1 MTDEALDR
9 ALGATLRA
17 FAEGGVRPIDPLA
30 VAARAMDETPPRRWL
45 PAWWPPAGLAG
56 WPAGAAAAI
65 AGLLVIAVVVSLVP
79 EERRP
84 GAAIPPGP
92 TPAPATPQAT
102 PQPMPTASLPDELAP
117 GPYDISTPA
126 GTVHL
131 TLPAGWRAAA
141 DGSAVFTGDEA
152 YETTP
157 NGPSFGVQDVTSLV
171 ADTCLGGQ
179 EPSFVPVGPSARELT
194 AALEAIEHLDVVGP
208 TAVIVGGYVGRKL
221 VLRLPDDFENACGGP
236 EGRFI
241 WRNETAQPFAL
252 LNGGVATVYV
262 IDVHDVRLV
271 LATHYRGASREQQ
284 QDLARI
290 VTSVRID
297 SAALFPHGNVGPNG
311 DLPVGRHT
319 TSVDGVAFSF
329 EVPSAR
335 WEQFGYISLNKS
347 IREPQSA
354 EAMIYWTRLPAG
366 SIAWPCQGLRDPL
379 IGPSME
385 RAAATVASARGT
397 ELVEG
402 PADTVVGGRPAIRLV
417 FTIRE
422 DDACDPGFFFA
433 WDDAEVGSRWV
444 GTTAGD
450 TIRAWIVDLDG
461 SLMFI
466 GGVSKPDAGQA
477 LEDEID
483 TIVASIRIL
492 RTVGPG

>member
-9 ALGATLRA
+9 ALGASLRA
-17 FAEGGVRPIDPLA
+17 FAEGGVRPIDPRA
-30 VAARAMDETPPRRWL
+30 VAARAMVETPPRRWL
-45 PAWWPPAGLAG
+45 PAWLPPAGIAG
-56 WPAGAAAAI
+56 WPAGAAAAV
-65 AGLLVIAVVVSLVP
+65 AGLLVIAVVVSLAP

-92 TPAPATPQAT
+92 TPAPTPARATS
-102 PQPMPTASLPDELAP
+102 QPTPTASLPAELAP

-141 DGSAVFTGDEA
+141 NGSAVFTGDEP

-157 NGPSFGVQDVTSLV
+157 NAPSFAVQDVSGVV
-171 ADTCLGGQ
+171 ADTCPGGQ
-179 EPSFVPVGPSARELT
+179 GPSFVPVGPSAAELV
-194 AALEAIEHLDVVGP
+194 AALEGVEQLDVVGP
-208 TAVIVGGYVGRKL
+208 TPVRVGGYPGHKL
-221 VLRLPDDFENACGGP
+221 VLRLPDDFENECGGP

-262 IDVHDVRLV
+262 IDVHGVRLV
-271 LATHYRGASREQQ
+271 LASHYRGASREQQ

-329 EVPSAR
+329 EVPSEH

-347 IREPQSA
+347 VRGPQAA

-379 IGPSME
+379 IGPSIE

-402 PADTVVGGRPAIRLV
+402 PADAVVGGRPAKRLV
-417 FTIRE
+417 LTVRE
-422 DDACDPGFFFA
+422 DNPCDPGFFFA
-433 WDDAEVGSRWV
+433 WDDAEVGALWP

-450 TIRAWIVDLDG
+450 TIRVWIADLDG

-466 GGVSKPDAGQA
+466 GGVSKLDAGQA
-477 LEDEID
+477 LEDEIE

-492 RTVGPG
+492 RTVDPG